1 MTTNINPLTL
11 IAAKQKVGQDDAN
24 LIALPVLIHLDCA
37 KRGQCTA
44 PGVNFLTQHLIIAS
58 YIAAR
63 TKSAQFH
70 VAVTKAYAAL
80 KKASDRPTKLLD
92 LTTPEYLT
100 IRTAVGQYLRAM
112 PNVEVGVMSEA
123 CAAAAKAM
131 A

>member
-11 IAAKQKVGQDDAN
+11 IACKQKVGQNDTDQ
-24 LIALPVLIHLDCA
+24 IALPILIHLDCA

-44 PGVNFLTQHLIIAS
+44 PGVNFLTTHLIIAS

-63 TKSAQFH
+63 TKSKLFH
-70 VAVTKAYAAL
+70 DTVTKGYAAL
-80 KKASDRPTKLLD
+80 KKAADRPTKLLD
-92 LTTPEYLT
+92 LTTTEYT
-100 IRTAVGQYLRAM
+100 AIRTAVSQYLRAM

-123 CAAAAKAM
+123 CRVAARMM